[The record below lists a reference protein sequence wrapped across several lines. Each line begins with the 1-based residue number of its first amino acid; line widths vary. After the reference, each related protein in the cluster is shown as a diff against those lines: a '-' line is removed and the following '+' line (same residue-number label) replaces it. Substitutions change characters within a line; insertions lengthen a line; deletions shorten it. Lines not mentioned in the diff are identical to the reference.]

1 MHFTSL
7 PCPLPQAGFVLHE
20 STAYAAYLLRR
31 GVPAGD
37 LLKECQVG
45 WAGCT
50 AGRSMSPQAQ
60 LARMHQIAGLLA
72 RTVYLIPLA
81 DEARQQCMHP
91 PAAVV
96 RHGGQR
102 LLLALYARP
111 ARQLAVSTWASG
123 CWAAAAWL
131 QLLALL
137 PCWVHQRDTCA
148 WLEESS
154 LTCFNACSMHPP
166 AVPRQP
172 ATCLDCCLPVVP
184 PLPLRRIAVVTS
196 EFHVPRT
203 QATFDF
209 M

>member
-1 MHFTSL
+1 MQVGGRGAATLDACAATRDACAALLKVRRSRSVRSVHASMHFTSL

-60 LARMHQIAGLLA
+60 LARMHQMAGLLA

-111 ARQLAVSTWASG
+111 ACQLAVSTWASG
-123 CWAAAAWL
+123 CLAAAAWL
-131 QLLALL
+131 WLLGCS
-137 PCWVHQRDTCA
+137 CW
-148 WLEESS
+148 L
-154 LTCFNACSMHPP
+154 
-166 AVPRQP
+166 
-172 ATCLDCCLPVVP
+172 CCPVGP
-184 PLPLRRIAVVTS
+184 STGDGCMA
-196 EFHVPRT
+196 
-203 QATFDF
+203 
-209 M
+209 